1 MAAGRKERKGRGA
14 RSDYESEGGK
24 GDGTVHLAEPMHS
37 TPGTSQG
44 IVPGTRLLEAPVTTH
59 TLSCPLTALALL
71 TMACAPAADT
81 PDTTPSTPNEA
92 SARITTTAMAMP
104 LEGVAIQLDVPAAVP
119 GGPVLV
125 RFRLAGYGIAPAG
138 VAMAQTGHFHVLIDV
153 EPPAVGVAVPADSQH
168 VHLGGGQ
175 IEVALDL
182 APGTHVLRALLADA
196 EHRVISEEL
205 VSTPVTVRVGR
216 RE

>member
-1 MAAGRKERKGRGA
+1 M
-14 RSDYESEGGK
+14 
-24 GDGTVHLAEPMHS
+24 
-37 TPGTSQG
+37 
-44 IVPGTRLLEAPVTTH
+44 TTH
-59 TLSCPLTALALL
+59 MLFRPLAALALL
-71 TMACAPAADT
+71 ALACAPAGDA
-81 PDTTPSTPNEA
+81 PDTTPGTPNEA
-92 SARITTTAMAMP
+92 SAAISTTATATP
-104 LEGVAIQLDVPAAVP
+104 LEGVAIRIDVPTAVP
-119 GGPVLV
+119 EGPVLV

-138 VAMAQTGHFHVLIDV
+138 VAMARTGHFHVLIDA
-153 EPPAVGVAVPADSQH
+153 EPPPVGVVVPADSQH

-205 VSTPVTVRVGR
+205 VSAPVTVRVGN